1 MLARGT
7 KITQLPAQKCS
18 TLWWYSRIPTSLTL
32 EPWWFSGQNVRS
44 SIWFLLLP
52 SENVHWKCRCAA
64 HQCIIKIKEHHFPPL
79 AAVFVLETS
88 WITFKIVAFQVEASC
103 LCCVHSRKRKLA
115 RPGSIFPAFCHAT
128 FHRALITCCNVARAG
143 YIA

>member
-64 HQCIIKIKEHHFPPL
+64 HQCIIKIKEQLPRVGLYYTLNVRSRGKQFCFPKSPDVSRDEVEGNIRTGGKTKL
-79 AAVFVLETS
+79 TGFPRDLTLSVLLYFQTFTS
-88 WITFKIVAFQVEASC
+88 T
-103 LCCVHSRKRKLA
+103 
-115 RPGSIFPAFCHAT
+115 AT
-128 FHRALITCCNVARAG
+128 RE
-143 YIA
+143 